1 MRNTAVVIGLCLGA
15 TLAMPGFSAETER
28 LYLSGKGKDDP
39 VKWDFMCT
47 QIGGEKGA
55 IQNPD
60 KWSTIGVPSNWEL
73 QGFGIY
79 TYGTERHP
87 PAAGGWPKVEGKY
100 KRTFNAPA
108 EWAGKTV
115 R

>member
-1 MRNTAVVIGLCLGA
+1 MRTAAAQIGLILIA
-15 TLAMPGFSAETER
+15 ALAVPGLAAEAEAER

-87 PAAGGWPKVEGKY
+87 GGWPKVEGKY
-100 KRTFNAPA
+100 KRTFSVPA
-108 EWAGKTV
+108 S
-115 R
+115 